1 MRSMTDEG
9 MMGVFWAATVEPS
22 SATVRPSSYRF
33 AVTFSQPGE
42 GKFSAF
48 IALGYF
54 VKLYLSVYF
63 PSPLRER
70 LSVLSSEISIG
81 FSCFSCFGVEAGKEF
96 MGQRD
101 ADDHF
106 GFSFLDEALF
116 EGL

>member
-1 MRSMTDEG
+1 VRRFYNDHQTLISRLRRQLLPWGEAG
-9 MMGVFWAATVEPS
+9 ALHGPRAS
-22 SATVRPSSYRF
+22 SPARVRARRL
-33 AVTFSQPGE
+33 AVHRE
-42 GKFSAF
+42 
-48 IALGYF
+48 L
-54 VKLYLSVYF
+54 
-63 PSPLRER
+63 PSPIRER

>member
-1 MRSMTDEG
+1 MKLKLSALNDNHQTLISLLRRQLLPWGEAGTLPGPRASCRALKMRCLRGSRSKD
-9 MMGVFWAATVEPS
+9 
-22 SATVRPSSYRF
+22 
-33 AVTFSQPGE
+33 
-42 GKFSAF
+42 
-48 IALGYF
+48 
-54 VKLYLSVYF
+54 F
-63 PSPLRER
+63 PSPCKER

-81 FSCFSCFGVEAGKEF
+81 FSCFSCFGVEAGEEF